1 MKRQIAAFF
10 LVASFCFILFAW
22 AVPAKNRVVTK
33 NYTLYINEKRH
44 IKINPKLKIKKIKK
58 TNPKL
63 DIKKQKNNV
72 IVVEPLDMDKSE
84 LTVYTNKQTYRYVFK
99 VKERYQIENE
109 KLEKYIKKK
118 NPKRIIFTE
127 GQSWMLPDLSVPRKT
142 TNGFI

>member
-1 MKRQIAAFF
+1 M
-10 LVASFCFILFAW
+10 VYILTTNF
-22 AVPAKNRVVTK
+22 PLT
-33 NYTLYINEKRH
+33 TI
-44 IKINPKLKIKKIKK
+44 KIKK

-127 GQSWMLPDLSVPRKT
+127 GQSWMLPDLSVQRKT
-142 TNGFI
+142 TNGLI

>member
-22 AVPAKNRVVTK
+22 TVPAKNRVVTK

-44 IKINPKLKIKKIKK
+44 IKI
-58 TNPKL
+58 NPKL

>member
-1 MKRQIAAFF
+1 MDCSGKEQGRNKKLYAIYKRKKAY
-10 LVASFCFILFAW
+10 
-22 AVPAKNRVVTK
+22 KNK
-33 NYTLYINEKRH
+33 
-44 IKINPKLKIKKIKK
+44 PK
-58 TNPKL
+58 TEN
-63 DIKKQKNNV
+63 QKNNV

-142 TNGFI
+142 TNGPI

>member
-1 MKRQIAAFF
+1 MI
-10 LVASFCFILFAW
+10 S
-22 AVPAKNRVVTK
+22 KNK
-33 NYTLYINEKRH
+33 
-44 IKINPKLKIKKIKK
+44 
-58 TNPKL
+58 
-63 DIKKQKNNV
+63 KNNV

-142 TNGFI
+142 TNGPI

>member
-22 AVPAKNRVVTK
+22 TVPAKNRVVTK
-33 NYTLYINEKRH
+33 NYTLYINEKRQ

-84 LTVYTNKQTYRYVFK
+84 LTVYTNKQTYRYIFK
-99 VKERYQIENE
+99 VKERLQIEN
-109 KLEKYIKKK
+109 LAVA
-118 NPKRIIFTE
+118 F
-127 GQSWMLPDLSVPRKT
+127 S
-142 TNGFI
+142 

>member
-1 MKRQIAAFF
+1 MDCSGKEQQGRNKKLYAVYKRKKAD
-10 LVASFCFILFAW
+10 
-22 AVPAKNRVVTK
+22 KNKSKIK
-33 NYTLYINEKRH
+33 NQ
-44 IKINPKLKIKKIKK
+44 KKIKK

-84 LTVYTNKQTYRYVFK
+84 LTVYTNKQTYRYIFK
-99 VKERYQIENE
+99 VKERHQIENE

-142 TNGFI
+142 TNGPI